1 MNISY
6 HFLESVSDDS
16 ILETCSKLYSE
27 NYGVW
32 SRKSNRA
39 GERVK
44 LSKTKMAE
52 WFEHGNASICY
63 AADDKDIIGYA
74 VYFSVQEDDF
84 GTVTWITQL
93 VVHSDYRHRG
103 IAENILFSI
112 WGFSDHKAWGIV
124 TANPYAIRALEKIT
138 RRRATPRRI
147 MSSIEKIREIA
158 VNNVNF
164 IDSDTEFAVTENQSK
179 INTKFYVDH
188 EDIQQKIINVTQNG
202 AEWLLGQIEDGW
214 EWCAFTFQDQEQI
227 HLSEKE
233 ISDFV
238 RTSDALVKEAYSRM
252 ILDKTGQKWMRHEID
267 EINYLKSK
275 IDFSAIKFSYDL
287 GCGTGRH
294 SFVLAKDGIEVIG
307 IDYIK
312 SNIDTAEKLKAESAL
327 KTVSFV
333 TADCR
338 NYNNGKKADLT
349 LCLYDVA
356 GTFATKSENLE
367 IIKAAYNLTAR
378 GGYAVFSV
386 MNYEL
391 TAAKAKYKF
400 KFSENPNRILELNPS
415 NIMEKSGNIFSPDY
429 YLVDEETH
437 VVYRKE
443 QFSGSNK
450 MPRELIVRDM
460 RFTKDEIVSMCQ
472 AVGFSIIESKF
483 VNASDWKNDYSATDD
498 KAKEILVICR
508 K

>member
-6 HFLESVSDDS
+6 HFLESISDDS
-16 ILETCSKLYSE
+16 ILENCSKLYSE

-32 SRKSNRA
+32 SRKSTRA
-39 GERVK
+39 GERVR

-63 AADDKDIIGYA
+63 AADDKDVIGYA
-74 VYFSVQEDDF
+74 VYFSIQEDGF

-147 MSSIEKIREIA
+147 MSSIDKIREIA
-158 VNNVNF
+158 VDNVNF
-164 IDSDTEFAVTENQSK
+164 INSDTEFAVNENQSK
-179 INTKFYVDH
+179 VNTQFYVDH

-202 AEWLLGQIEDGW
+202 TEWLLGQIEDGW
-214 EWCAFTFQDQEQI
+214 EWCAFTFQDQKQI
-227 HLSEKE
+227 PLSEKE

-252 ILDKTGQKWMRHEID
+252 ILDKAD
-267 EINYLKSK
+267 EINSLKSK
-275 IDFSAIKFSYDL
+275 IDFDSIKFAYDL

-294 SFVLAKDGIEVIG
+294 AFVLAKGDIEVVG

-312 SNIDTAEKLKAESAL
+312 SNIDTAEKLKAESSL
-327 KTVSFV
+327 KNISFI
-333 TADCR
+333 TADCL
-338 NYNNGKKADLT
+338 NYKSNKKADLT
-349 LCLYDVA
+349 LCLYDVI
-356 GTFATKSENLE
+356 GTFATKVENLE
-367 IIKAAYNLTAR
+367 IIQTAYNLTAR

-391 TAAKAKYKF
+391 TLSKAKYKF
-400 KFSENPNRILELNPS
+400 KFSENPNRILELKPS

-429 YLVDEETH
+429 YLIDEETH
-437 VVYRKE
+437 
-443 QFSGSNK
+443 
-450 MPRELIVRDM
+450 IV
-460 RFTKDEIVSMCQ
+460 
-472 AVGFSIIESKF
+472 
-483 VNASDWKNDYSATDD
+483 
-498 KAKEILVICR
+498 
-508 K
+508 